1 MSEHRQRLSA
11 EERQEEIIRA
21 AVELAGEQ
29 GVESVT
35 TQAMADAVGIT
46 QGAIF
51 RHFPT
56 KDMIWLGVIHWVR
69 GRLMSV
75 LDMAADQG
83 KDPLDS
89 LEKMFFAHLGFV
101 DKVPAIPK
109 LVFTDQLLKKNPRIK
124 ELIRSI
130 LADYET
136 KVTALLVQSK
146 VQNLVRQ
153 DLDEHGAAVM
163 FTGIIQGLV
172 MRVSI
177 IEARKSLVA
186 EGKLVFPL
194 FLHGIG
200 STRPGAAN
208 L

>member
-21 AVELAGEQ
+21 AVDLAGEN
-29 GVESVT
+29 GVENVT
-35 TQAMADAVGIT
+35 TQDMADAVGIT

-56 KDMIWLGVIHWVR
+56 KDMIWLGVVHWVR

-75 LDMAADQG
+75 LDMAASQG
-83 KDPLDS
+83 SDPLDS
-89 LEKMFFAHLGFV
+89 LERMFFAHLGFV

-130 LADYET
+130 LADYEAR
-136 KVTALLVQSK
+136 VTALLVQAKAQS
-146 VQNLVRQ
+146 LVRP

-163 FTGIIQGLV
+163 FTGMIQGLV

-177 IEARKSLVA
+177 IEARKSMVN
-186 EGKLVFPL
+186 EGRLVFPI

-200 STRPGAAN
+200 ASRQV
-208 L
+208 

>member
-21 AVELAGEQ
+21 AVDLAGEH
-29 GVESVT
+29 GVEGVT
-35 TQAMADAVGIT
+35 TQDMADAVGIT

-56 KDMIWLGVIHWVR
+56 KNMIWLGVIHWVR

-109 LVFTDQLLKKNPRIK
+109 LVFTDQLLKKNPKIK
-124 ELIRSI
+124 ELIRGI
-130 LADYET
+130 LADYEA
-136 KVTALLVQSK
+136 KVTNLIAQAK
-146 VQNLVRQ
+146 VQNLVHP
-153 DLDEHGAAVM
+153 DLNEHSAAVM

-172 MRVSI
+172 IRVSI
-177 IEARKSLVA
+177 IEARNSLIA
-186 EGKLVFPL
+186 EGKLVFPI
-194 FLHGIG
+194 FLRGIG
-200 STRPGAAN
+200 SVRESSHS
-208 L
+208 